1 MFEEFYCDVFKGN
14 FRQMKRLMEDN
25 EFTPDVKCSIPKVV
39 SFNGPIIFVS
49 SEHPYGDE
57 RF

>member
-1 MFEEFYCDVFKGN
+1 
-14 FRQMKRLMEDN
+14 MKRLMEDN